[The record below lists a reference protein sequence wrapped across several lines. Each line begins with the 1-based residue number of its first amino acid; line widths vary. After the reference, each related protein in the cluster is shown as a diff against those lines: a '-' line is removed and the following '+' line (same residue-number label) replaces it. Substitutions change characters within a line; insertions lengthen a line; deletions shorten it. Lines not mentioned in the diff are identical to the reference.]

1 MALQPQS
8 VDTLESNA
16 LKMHLQPICLKIDF
30 CLDNKLDAGYHRP
43 SSSNISFY
51 QERKNPEQSKSIL
64 VIPKIDGS
72 RF

>member
-1 MALQPQS
+1 MALKPQS

-30 CLDNKLDAGYHRP
+30 CLDNKLDAGP

-51 QERKNPEQSKSIL
+51 QEKKNPKQSKSIL